1 MFFIATKMG
10 PHCKDMQ
17 IHGKQRSHKNDSLL
31 EKSIKLWIGM
41 LY

>member
-1 MFFIATKMG
+1 MFFVATKMG
-10 PHCKDMQ
+10 PHCKEIQ
-17 IHGKQRSHKNDSLL
+17 NHGEQRCKNDSLL